1 MKEDKGLKPIP
12 SNVEGSQSQNA
23 VLRKLVLFPFPG
35 DSIGGSLIS
44 ATLILQALQ
53 NSGRFD
59 VRVILHN
66 KGVVSAWLATKGIG
80 FEIVPNCPIYDAGRS
95 KLGRLS
101 DLFVSRRSIQSLIKR
116 DKPTFVHTND
126 IRTHITWAISLFGTE
141 VSHVWHQRTKWS
153 GSKFVALLAGT
164 AKRRLAISKFVQ
176 NDLQVS
182 TGLDSLWV
190 RNPLPE
196 TSQDI
201 SDSAVIAK
209 RSKTDPRALQ
219 DVGLVCFVGAFNR
232 QKRPKDFI
240 EVVAR
245 TAPRVGEKIKW
256 VMIGKDG
263 DYSGSELRS
272 FAKHKG
278 IDDVLSVQTF
288 TEEISQ
294 WYAAMDILI
303 APSQNEGLGRNI
315 LEAMVARTV
324 VIASRSGG
332 HPELIQHGKTGFL
345 EDVGDVPGFSDRI
358 AEILSDEPGR
368 KKIGR
373 AAHNSIKEEFD
384 FQTITDQIMAIYEE
398 ISNER

>member
-12 SNVEGSQSQNA
+12 SDVEVSQSQNA
-23 VLRKLVLFPFPG
+23 VPRKQIFFPFPG

-44 ATLILQALQ
+44 ATLTLQALQ

-66 KGVVSAWLATKGIG
+66 EGRVAAWLTNKGIS
-80 FEIVPNCPIYDAGRS
+80 FEILPNCPIYDAGCS
-95 KLGRLS
+95 KLRRLS
-101 DLFVSRRSIQSLIKR
+101 DLFISRRAIQSLIKR
-116 DKPTFVHTND
+116 DKPIIVHTND

-141 VSHVWHQRTKWS
+141 VSQVWHQRTKWS
-153 GSKFVALLAGT
+153 GSTFVALLARA

-196 TSQDI
+196 TSEDI
-201 SDSAVIAK
+201 SDSAAIAK
-209 RSKTDPRALQ
+209 RSETGPSSLQ
-219 DVGLVCFVGAFNR
+219 GVGLVCFVGAFNR

-245 TAPRVGEKIKW
+245 TAPRVGQNIRW
-256 VMIGKDG
+256 IMIGKDG
-263 DYSGSELRS
+263 DYSGKELRS

-278 IDDVLSVQTF
+278 IDDVLLVQTF
-288 TEEISQ
+288 TEEISE

-332 HPELIQHGKTGFL
+332 HPELIQHGETGFL

-358 AEILSDEPGR
+358 AEILSDEPRR
-368 KKIGR
+368 KEIGL